1 MKNKVKKN
9 SHTSNFGSYL
19 NLQKKV
25 ITVPEILILTTFPP
39 RVCGIATYS
48 QDLIFALNNKFEKS
62 FNIKICALEN
72 ETEKHKYTNDVVYKL
87 ETDNPNSYID
97 LAKKINQN
105 FKIQIVLLQ
114 HEFGLFRDNET
125 DLNAIL
131 QTINKPKIVVFH
143 TVLPNPNEKLKQQ
156 IEEINA
162 VVDAIIV
169 MTKTSSKILVD
180 EYDIPIDKIS
190 IIPHGTH
197 LVEHID
203 KEIFKEKYGFEGR
216 KILSTFGLISS
227 GKSIETT
234 LDALPSII
242 KNQPNVL
249 FLIIGKTHPSVVKN
263 EGEKYREFLTEK
275 IKALQI
281 QDNVLFINLYLSL
294 PVLLEYLQLTDIY
307 LFTSNDRNQAVSG
320 TFSYAISCGCPI
332 ISTSIPHASEVLK
345 NGTGIIIDFEN
356 PAQLAREAICLLNND
371 KLRENIGLNGLHKMA
386 PNAWENAA
394 ISHALLF
401 EKVTKKPI
409 TLEYKIPK
417 VNLNHLKKLT
427 TDFGIIQFSIVNQP
441 DFFSGY
447 TLDDNARAMVAMCQ
461 HYELSNDKNDL
472 KYIELYFNFIKFCLQ
487 KEGTFLNYVDIYKN
501 FTSQND
507 ENLEDSN
514 GRAIW
519 ALGYLLSISHLLP
532 NELVKNVQ
540 KTMDKAISNVINIHS
555 TRAMAFIIKGV
566 YLSNLNQNSYA
577 KISLIKHFADKLVQM
592 YRHESDEKWK
602 WFESYMTYAN
612 SSLPDALLCAYL
624 ATGEIVYK
632 KVAQNSFHFLL
643 SKTFKNNS
651 IKVISNKGWLHNN
664 QIFKEKIGGE
674 QPIDIAYTIIA
685 LSKFYQIF
693 GEDDYLQ
700 KMNKAFNWFMGDN
713 HLHQIIYNP
722 CTGGCYDGLE
732 EDYINLNQGAEST
745 VSYLMA
751 RLTIQKQLNEAST
764 QKQKKEVKIKMTVF
778 QFHRS

>member
-1 MKNKVKKN
+1 MRNTAQLN
-9 SHTSNFGSYL
+9 SHSNSFINTL
-19 NLQKKV
+19 NSQKKEE
-25 ITVPEILILTTFPP
+25 TLPEILFLTTFPP
-39 RVCGIATYS
+39 RECGIATYS
-48 QDLIFALNNKFEKS
+48 QDLIFALNNKFKKS
-62 FNIKICALEN
+62 FALKIVALEIEN
-72 ETEKHKYTNDVVYKL
+72 ENHNYAEDIYAILT
-87 ETDNPNSYID
+87 TDNQKSYIK
-97 LAKKINQN
+97 LAEKCNQN
-105 FKIQIVLLQ
+105 DNLQLVLVQ
-114 HEFGLFRDNET
+114 HEFGLFRNNES
-125 DLNAIL
+125 DFIAFLAV
-131 QTINKPKIVVFH
+131 INKPKIIVFH
-143 TVLPNPNEKLKQQ
+143 TVLPNPDEKLKLQ

-169 MTKTSSKILVD
+169 MTKTSAKILVD

-203 KEIFKEKYGFEGR
+203 KEILKEKYGFEGR
-216 KILSTFGLISS
+216 KILSTFGLLSS
-227 GKSIETT
+227 GKNIETT

-242 KNQPNVL
+242 KNQPDVL

-275 IKALQI
+275 IKKLQI
-281 QDNVLFINLYLSL
+281 QDNVLFVNLYLSL

-332 ISTSIPHASEVLK
+332 ISTPIPHASEVLK

-356 PAQLAREAICLLNND
+356 PAQLTNEVIRLLND
-371 KLRENIGLNGLHKMA
+371 DELRENIGLNGLHKMA

-417 VNLNHLKKLT
+417 VNLNHLKKMT

-447 TLDDNARAMVAMCQ
+447 TLDDNARALVAMCQ

-472 KYIELYFNFIKFCLQ
+472 EYIELYFNFIKFCLQ
-487 KEGTFLNYVDIYKN
+487 KEGSFLNYVDIYKN
-501 FTSQND
+501 FTIQND
-507 ENLEDSN
+507 ENLDDSN

-519 ALGYLLSISHLLP
+519 ALGFLLSISNLLP
-532 NELVKNVQ
+532 DELVKNAE
-540 KTMDKAISNVINIHS
+540 KTMNKAISNVLTIHS

-566 YLSNLNQNSYA
+566 YLSNLNQNSFA

-592 YRHESDEKWK
+592 YRHEADEKWE
-602 WFESYMTYAN
+602 WFESYLTYAN
-612 SSLPDALLCAYL
+612 SCLPEALLCAYL
-624 ATGEIVYK
+624 SSGEIVYK
-632 KVAQNSFHFLL
+632 KIAQTSFHFLL
-643 SKTFKNNS
+643 SKTFKDNS
-651 IKVISNKGWLHNN
+651 IKVISNKGWLQNN
-664 QIFKEKIGGE
+664 EVFKEKIGGE

-693 GEDDYLQ
+693 GDDDYLQ
-700 KMNKAFNWFMGDN
+700 KMRNAFNWFMGDN
-713 HLHQIIYNP
+713 HLNQIIYNP

-751 RLTIQKQLNEAST
+751 RLTIQKQLNMVTNE
-764 QKQKKEVKIKMTVF
+764 EVKKLFVSMKTHKK
-778 QFHRS
+778 QMA

>member
-1 MKNKVKKN
+1 MRNTAQISSQNN
-9 SHTSNFGSYL
+9 SFTNTL
-19 NLQKKV
+19 NLQNKEEML
-25 ITVPEILILTTFPP
+25 PEILFLTTFPP
-39 RVCGIATYS
+39 RECGIATYS
-48 QDLIFALNNKFEKS
+48 QDLIFALNNKFRKS
-62 FNIKICALEN
+62 FALKIVALEIEN
-72 ETEKHKYTNDVVYKL
+72 ENHNYTEDIYAVLT
-87 ETDNPNSYID
+87 TDNQKSYIK
-97 LAKKINQN
+97 LAEKCNQN
-105 FKIQIVLLQ
+105 KNLQLVLLQ
-114 HEFGLFRDNET
+114 HEFGLFRNNES
-125 DLNAIL
+125 DFIAFLAV
-131 QTINKPKIVVFH
+131 INKPKIIVFH
-143 TVLPNPNEKLKQQ
+143 TVLPNPDEKLKFQ
-156 IEEINA
+156 IKEINA

-169 MTKTSSKILVD
+169 MTKTSAKILVD
-180 EYDIPIDKIS
+180 QYNIPIDKIS

-197 LVEHID
+197 LVEHLD
-203 KEIFKEKYGFEGR
+203 KEILKEKYGFQGR
-216 KILSTFGLISS
+216 KILSTFGLLSS

-242 KNQPNVL
+242 KNQPNAL

-263 EGEKYREFLTEK
+263 EGEIYREFLTKK
-275 IKALQI
+275 IKTLQI
-281 QDNVLFINLYLSL
+281 QDNVLFVNQYLSL
-294 PVLLEYLQLTDIY
+294 PVLLEYLQLTDVY

-332 ISTSIPHASEVLK
+332 ISTPIPHASEVLK

-356 PAQLAREAICLLNND
+356 PAQLAQEAIRLLNDD

-386 PNAWENAA
+386 PNSWENAA

-417 VNLNHLKKLT
+417 VNLNHLKKMT
-427 TDFGIIQFSIVNQP
+427 TDFGIIQFSIVNKP
-441 DFFSGY
+441 DFNSGY

-461 HYELSNDKNDL
+461 YYEFSNDKNDL
-472 KYIELYFNFIKFCLQ
+472 QYIELYFNFIKFCLQ
-487 KEGTFLNYVDIYKN
+487 KEGNFLNYVDINKN
-501 FTSQND
+501 FTNQNN

-532 NELVKNVQ
+532 NELVKIVE
-540 KTMDKAISNVINIHS
+540 KTMNKAISNVLTIHS

-566 YLSNLNQNSYA
+566 YLSNLNQNSFA
-577 KISLIKHFADKLVQM
+577 KISLIKYLADKLVQM
-592 YRHESDEKWK
+592 YRHEADEKWE
-602 WFESYMTYAN
+602 WFESYLTYAN
-612 SSLPDALLCAYL
+612 SILPETLLCAYL
-624 ATGEIVYK
+624 ASGEIVYK
-632 KVAQNSFHFLL
+632 KVAQTSFHFLL

-664 QIFKEKIGGE
+664 EVLKEKIGGE

-693 GEDDYLQ
+693 GDDDYLN
-700 KMNKAFNWFMGDN
+700 KMRNAFNWFMGNN
-713 HLHQIIYNP
+713 HLNQIIYNP

-751 RLTIQKQLNEAST
+751 RLTMQKQLNMAT
-764 QKQKKEVKIKMTVF
+764 NDEVKKLYISMKTHKKQMA
-778 QFHRS
+778 